1 MMANLQTK
9 LTTDTWIEA
18 SWDEYLTTVENPID
32 EKAKCYYNQG
42 KLRIEMTPIGND
54 HACDHSILTYAIHLF
69 ATLKAIPLNGR
80 DCCSYRKIG
89 VREVQ
94 PDLSFYIG
102 ENADIIPWGTT
113 IISLDT
119 FPPPDLVIEIANSSF
134 PDDLGEKRLLYEDI
148 GVKEYWII
156 DVQKIQIITLAIENG
171 GSRRITHSQV
181 LPKLAIS
188 TLEEALRLT
197 RQMNHSQVGAWL
209 LTQFQQ
215 E

>member
-1 MMANLQTK
+1 MVELKTK
-9 LTTDTWIEA
+9 FSTDTWVVA
-18 SWDEYLTTVENPID
+18 SWDEYITTVENPIH

-42 KLRIEMTPIGND
+42 RLRIEMTPIGND
-54 HACDHSILTYAIHLF
+54 HACDHSILNYAIHLF

-80 DCCSYRKIG
+80 DCCSYRQIG

-113 IISLDT
+113 IISLNN
-119 FPPPDLVIEIANSSF
+119 FPPPDLVIEVANTSF
-134 PDDLGEKRLLYEDI
+134 GDDIGEKRLLYEDV

-156 DVQKIQIITLAIENG
+156 DVQKIQIIAFSIESG
-171 GSRRITHSQV
+171 GSRRITNSQV
-181 LPKLAIS
+181 LPGLAIS
-188 TLEEALRLT
+188 ILEEALRRT

-215 E
+215 K